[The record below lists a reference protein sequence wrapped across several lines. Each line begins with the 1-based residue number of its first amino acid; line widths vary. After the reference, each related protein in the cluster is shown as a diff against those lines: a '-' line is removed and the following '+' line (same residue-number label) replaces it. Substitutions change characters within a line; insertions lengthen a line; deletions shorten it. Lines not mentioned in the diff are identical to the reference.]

1 MDDKLSGPQITSAD
15 RVTIPL
21 YKLYHT
27 YFFRSTFFFLFF
39 AVQYNNSLYIFI
51 PPTYILLKF
60 RTLRVETPARNQWAH
75 TLLTQQTTL
84 GFVYEMATEPY
95 LGYGTS
101 FNTLLDITYM
111 VSIVMIE
118 IDRVISYISRTKV
131 HASSVSID
139 LRALQK
145 YSLLPNPT
153 WPLEH

>member
-1 MDDKLSGPQITSAD
+1 MINYPDPRSPLQIVLLFRFINSII
-15 RVTIPL
+15 RN
-21 YKLYHT
+21 
-27 YFFRSTFFFLFF
+27 FFAVHFFLFF
-39 AVQYNNSLYIFI
+39 RVHIYNNSIYIFI
-51 PPTYILLKF
+51 PPTYILVKF
-60 RTLRVETPARNQWAH
+60 RTLGVETPARNQWAH

-131 HASSVSID
+131 HASRQ
-139 LRALQK
+139 L
-145 YSLLPNPT
+145 
-153 WPLEH
+153 